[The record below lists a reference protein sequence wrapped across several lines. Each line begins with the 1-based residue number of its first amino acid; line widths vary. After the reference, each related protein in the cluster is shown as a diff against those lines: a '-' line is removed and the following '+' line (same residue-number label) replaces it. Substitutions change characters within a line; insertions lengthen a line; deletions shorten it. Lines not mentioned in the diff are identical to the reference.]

1 MKTKKMH
8 NFHVPLPDEL
18 YTQLRDEALRSNQPA
33 TELVRYAIK
42 SWLKAREKAVLN
54 KALSEFVNE
63 YAGTDLD
70 LDEDLETL
78 SIDCLLKQEGEE
90 RLTVEIYTGLN
101 WLLAPVLNKE
111 ELDL

>member
-18 YTQLRDEALRSNQPA
+18 YTQLRDEASRSNQPA
-33 TELVRYAIK
+33 TELARYAIK
-42 SWLKAREKAVLN
+42 SWLKAREKAALHE
-54 KALSEFVNE
+54 ALSEFVNE

-78 SIDCLLKQEGEE
+78 SIDCLLNQEGEE
-90 RLTVEIYTGLN
+90 R
-101 WLLAPVLNKE
+101 
-111 ELDL
+111 